1 MAWWD
6 TVKRLAS
13 MVVPGQFDKGI
24 GVSCDDNVKLERLP
38 TPEETEEAMI
48 KTRALYKVRSD
59 IGRFEVVGFAG
70 VGEGT
75 KYQLRHILTG
85 EVFNVT
91 KKMMALLFEKDD
103 KDE

>member
-1 MAWWD
+1 MGWWD
-6 TVKRLAS
+6 TLKNLAT
-13 MVVPGQFDKGI
+13 MVAPVRIEKGL
-24 GVSCDDNVKLERLP
+24 GVSCDENVKLERLP
-38 TPEETEEAMI
+38 TDEEVEEAMI
-48 KTRALYKVRSD
+48 KTRALYRVRSD

-91 KKMMALLFEKDD
+91 KKMMGLLFEKDV

>member
-1 MAWWD
+1 MGWWD
-6 TVKRLAS
+6 TVKNLAT
-13 MVVPGQFDKGI
+13 MVVPVRIEKGL
-24 GVSCDDNVKLERLP
+24 GVSCDENVKLERLP
-38 TPEETEEAMI
+38 TDEEVEEAMI
-48 KTRALYKVRSD
+48 KTRALYRVRGD

-91 KKMMALLFEKDD
+91 KKMMGLLFEKDV

>member
-1 MAWWD
+1 MSWWD
-6 TVKRLAS
+6 KVKKLTS
-13 MVVPGQFDKGI
+13 MVVPVQIDKGI
-24 GVSCDDNVKLERLP
+24 GVSCDNNVTLERLP
-38 TPEETEEAMI
+38 TPEELEEAMI
-48 KTRALYKVRSD
+48 KTRALYRVRSD

-91 KKMMALLFEKDD
+91 KKMMGLLFEKDD